1 MFRAFRS
8 RNFALLWTGSFVA
21 NVGIWMQSVA
31 MGWLIYNLTSSA
43 AWLGRIGIA
52 SSAPTLLL
60 GLLGGAIIE
69 HTDRRRLLCG
79 CALLYVLCG
88 LTLATITISGV
99 VQIWMIVVVSLFSGL
114 STAFFTPVFQAVLPS
129 TVPPESLMNAISLNS
144 ISFNVARIIGPLI
157 GGLVMKQ
164 VGVGWCF
171 AVNGLGFLVMFAA
184 ALALDL
190 PPREMVAR
198 ANVGRALRD
207 GLDYARRHPL
217 IRALLVLCVTMSLFG
232 FPYIVL
238 MPALARSVLHLEAD
252 GFTLLFSAVG
262 AGAVL
267 GGLTLAAAGDV
278 RRKGLL
284 VLACACVFGLLL
296 VVLSSVQSFAGAVCL
311 LAAVGFNMIICI
323 ASLNTLIQ
331 VSVADA
337 MRARVMSMLMV
348 SLYGLP
354 TVGAWLLGALGDR
367 IGITHALA
375 LGGGVVVIVAVVIGL
390 MSPDLVGSGAR
401 GRTPH
406 AA

>member
-31 MGWLIYNLTSSA
+31 MGWLIYGLTDSA
-43 AWLGRIGIA
+43 SWLGRIGFA
-52 SSAPTLLL
+52 SALPTLLL

-88 LTLATITISGV
+88 LTLATITITGV
-99 VQIWMIVVVSLFSGL
+99 VQIWMIIVVSLFAGL

-129 TVPPESLMNAISLNS
+129 TVPPENLMNAISLNS
-144 ISFNVARIIGPLI
+144 ISFNVARIIGPVI

-184 ALALDL
+184 GLALDL

-198 ANVGRALRD
+198 ANVARALRD
-207 GLDYARRHPL
+207 GLDYARRHSV

-267 GGLTLAAAGDV
+267 GGLSLAAAGDV

-284 VLACACVFGLLL
+284 VLACSCLFGLLL
-296 VVLSSVQSFAGAVCL
+296 IVLSSVQTFAVAVCL
-311 LAAVGFNMIICI
+311 LAAVGFNMILCI

-331 VSVADA
+331 VSVAEA
-337 MRARVMSMLMV
+337 MRARVMSMVMV

-354 TVGAWLLGALGDR
+354 TVGAWMLGSLGDR

-375 LGGGVVVIVAVVIGL
+375 LGGGIVSVVAAVIGL
-390 MSPDLVGSGAR
+390 TSPDLTRGAAR
-401 GRTPH
+401 RRTQH